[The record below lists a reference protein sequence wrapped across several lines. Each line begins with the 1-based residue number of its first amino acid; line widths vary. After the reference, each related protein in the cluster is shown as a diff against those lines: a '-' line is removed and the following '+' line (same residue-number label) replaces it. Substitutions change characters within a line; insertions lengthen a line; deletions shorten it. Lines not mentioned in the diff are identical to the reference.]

1 MSCASRF
8 TTDNSIR
15 AQVEDGKKNR
25 HGIFKTGLGIT
36 VVLSLLLFT
45 FAGCSSKKYTKDK
58 YGKHHVEIE
67 VENYGVIKLELD
79 ADNAPV
85 TVQNFLDLA
94 NAGFYNGSP
103 FHRIIK
109 GFVVQAGQAPEGWT
123 GAEPHN
129 ILGEFAANGQN
140 NPIKHKRGTIS
151 MARASGMNN
160 SASSQFFICHQDA
173 SNLDGQYAAFGTV
186 TEGMDV
192 VDKLAEIPSGEN
204 GEVAKE
210 NQVKI
215 KEVRVI
221 D

>member
-1 MSCASRF
+1 MRFFSR
-8 TTDNSIR
+8 R
-15 AQVEDGKKNR
+15 ATGNLNQDQLKEQKKY
-25 HGIFKTGLGIT
+25 GFFKAGFAFAI
-36 VVLSLLLFT
+36 VCSFLLFT
-45 FAGCSSKKYTKDK
+45 CAGCSSKKYTKET

-109 GFVVQAGQAPEGWT
+109 GFVVQGGQAPEGWT
-123 GAEPHN
+123 GIQPHN
-129 ILGEFAANGQN
+129 ILGEFTANGQN

-151 MARASGMNN
+151 MARVSGMNN
-160 SASSQFFICHQDA
+160 SASSEFFICHQDA
-173 SNLDGQYAAFGTV
+173 SNLDGQYAAFGVV

-204 GEVAKE
+204 GAVEKE

>member
-1 MSCASRF
+1 MSSILAF
-8 TTDNSIR
+8 TRDQKDKKQQGRPGFLR
-15 AQVEDGKKNR
+15 AG
-25 HGIFKTGLGIT
+25 
-36 VVLSLLLFT
+36 LSLIVLLSVILM
-45 FAGCSSKKYTKDK
+45 AASGCSSKKYTRNA

-67 VENYGVIKLELD
+67 VEGYGVIKLELD

-109 GFVVQAGQAPEGWT
+109 GFVVQGGQAPEGWT
-123 GAEPHN
+123 GAQPHN
-129 ILGEFAANGQN
+129 ILGEFSANGQN

-151 MARASGMNN
+151 MARVSGMNN
-160 SASSQFFICHQDA
+160 SASSEFFICHQDA
-173 SNLDGQYAAFGTV
+173 SNLDGQYAAFGVV

-204 GEVAKE
+204 GAVAKE
-210 NQVKI
+210 DQVKI